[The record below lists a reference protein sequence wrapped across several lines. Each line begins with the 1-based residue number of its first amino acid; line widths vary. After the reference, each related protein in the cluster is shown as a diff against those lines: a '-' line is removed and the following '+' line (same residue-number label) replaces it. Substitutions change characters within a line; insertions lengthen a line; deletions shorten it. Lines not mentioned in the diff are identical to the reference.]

1 MEALEE
7 KMAEWADR
15 VHGDVLC
22 LFDVDGTLT
31 PARRVRE
38 REREREREGLDKA
51 WREGQGLERGEKGK
65 EDEVLAMTM
74 DDDTNGWDDQH
85 VLERDGERDGGGRGR
100 GLYRGEGV

>member
-38 REREREREGLDKA
+38 REREKEEALIRH
-51 WREGQGLERGEKGK
+51 GEKGK
-65 EDEVLAMTM
+65 GLNA
-74 DDDTNGWDDQH
+74 
-85 VLERDGERDGGGRGR
+85 ERRARR
-100 GLYRGEGV
+100 TRCWR